1 MFKRNNVLFL
11 MVFTAF
17 NVYAQTA
24 EEIYSRV
31 TVVKSNEY
39 YQEQA
44 KIWKKMADVN
54 PKNAN
59 AWFNYYKAKRNI
71 QTLKATD
78 NVHAENRFQEL
89 NNIVSQVNKNCP
101 NSFEAHYLNWKN
113 SNSNPAYF
121 QELQKAFDLDSNRT
135 DYFPDFVIYHEIMGN
150 YPQKNYFLKKWA
162 QSKVVSPGLLNYAY
176 NMLIGLDSNSIILTG
191 GDNDT
196 YYPWLIQEAFGIR
209 KDVKVINIHLAFK
222 QNVLDRYAQEIGMDF
237 INLNN
242 MNFKTF
248 QFHLFENLKK
258 IKIAGMNSQH
268 NGFSIDFKSNSIKI
282 PQNPELYDKSKFKM
296 GGIYLATTCQLDS
309 MEANDYFKLNLVGLA
324 SEFSLY
330 PSGVKALNNLI
341 QNYDQRFRLDDLTQT
356 FSHDLSQSIV
366 DQVNGNYLPI
376 LFQLYEHF
384 DKIDASKALKIKKLA
399 FSIAKKCNQVKIVE
413 AYLGS
418 EN

>member
-1 MFKRNNVLFL
+1 MLKRNSVLFL

-17 NVYAQTA
+17 NVYAQKA

-44 KIWKKMADVN
+44 KIWQKIADAN

-89 NNIVSQVNKNCP
+89 NNIVTLVNKNCP

-113 SNSNPAYF
+113 SNSNPAF
-121 QELQKAFDLDSNRT
+121 FGELQKAFEIDSTRT

-150 YPQKNYFLKKWA
+150 YSQKNYFIKKWA
-162 QSKVVSPGLLNYAY
+162 QSNVVSPGLLNYAY
-176 NMLIGLDSNSIILTG
+176 NMLIGLDSNSVILTA

-196 YYPWLIQEAFGIR
+196 YYPWLIQEAYGIR

-222 QNVLDRYAQEIGMDF
+222 QIVLDRYAQELGMDF
-237 INLNN
+237 INLKN
-242 MNFKTF
+242 MDFKAF

-258 IKIAGMNSQH
+258 IKIAGMNSKQ

-282 PQNPELYDKSKFKM
+282 PQNPELYDKSEFKM
-296 GGIYLATTCQLDS
+296 GGIYMATTCQLDS
-309 MEANDYFKLNLVGLA
+309 MEVNDYFKLNLVGLA
-324 SEFSLY
+324 FEFDLY
-330 PSGVKALNNLI
+330 PSGVKALNSLI
-341 QNYDQRFRLDDLTQT
+341 LNYNQRFRLDDLTHT
-356 FSHDLSQSIV
+356 FNYDVSQSIV
-366 DQVNGNYLPI
+366 DQVNANYLPC

-384 DKIDASKALKIKKLA
+384 EKIDLSKALKIKKLA
-399 FSIAKKCNQVKIVE
+399 FSIAKKSNQIKIVQE
-413 AYLGS
+413 LMGN